1 MFMPKKAVYIRR
13 VSVTIITL
21 LAIVLLAF
29 RGKAVVFKES
39 QMPEQMGSAEQHL
52 LDFVRDKESRN
63 KDREGLAQAIER
75 LGEMRSY
82 AAIDDLVQL
91 ITFNRTLPSNEG
103 IQPTFIDKEHPVTPL
118 SVYPATGAL
127 FHIGEPALPA
137 LMKLIETS
145 DPESLASQN
154 AVYTLMAIF
163 REDPEAGVQYLQDAA
178 DQAPTPEASKS
189 LLRAVAR
196 ARTLLR

>member
-1 MFMPKKAVYIRR
+1 MPKTAVRIERL
-13 VSVTIITL
+13 SLTTITL
-21 LAIVLLAF
+21 LAIALLAF
-29 RGKAVVFKES
+29 PGKAVVFKES
-39 QMPEQMGSAEQHL
+39 QMPEQSGSAEKHL
-52 LDFVRDKESRN
+52 LDFVRDKESQD
-63 KDREGLAQAIER
+63 KDREGVAQAIER

-82 AAIDDLVQL
+82 AAIDDLVKL
-91 ITFNRTLPSNEG
+91 ITFRRTLRSNEG
-103 IQPTFIDKEHPVTPL
+103 TQPTVIDKEHPVTPL

-127 FHIGEPALPA
+127 FHIGRPALPA

-145 DPESLASQN
+145 EPNSLASQN

-178 DQAPTPEASKS
+178 DQAPTLEASKK

-196 ARTLLR
+196 ARTLFR